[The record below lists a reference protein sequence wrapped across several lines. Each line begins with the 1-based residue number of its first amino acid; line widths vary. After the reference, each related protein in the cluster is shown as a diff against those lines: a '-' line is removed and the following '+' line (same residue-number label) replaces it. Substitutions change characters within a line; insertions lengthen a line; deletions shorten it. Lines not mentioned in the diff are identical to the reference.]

1 MCNIMTKKSILHYA
15 LILFFKPSA
24 RWEMID
30 RFSKNLQLQGKGAAP
45 ATTTYASLEAKLCRC
60 FYCCH
65 NNRNSQDD
73 DLESTMRVFHFCSTY
88 WISVKSRTYEKLQ
101 MLLCTLKI
109 WDLKAWLEFWVYNNS
124 RSHSPTR
131 CSCCCGKRKWEVYT
145 LHDGCECAH
154 FDKSSRVVVLKTF
167 SQKKEEPWETRQK
180 MSFGVVKNVLLL
192 LWRNDTSHLLKS
204 HLLTLGI
211 KR

>member
-1 MCNIMTKKSILHYA
+1 MSPCSRSACFSHFQKQLSLFCTWNLHSAFVHCYSEFLNLFCTAILPREIMCNIMTKKSILHYA

-30 RFSKNLQLQGKGAAP
+30 RFSKNLQLQGKGEQHMRALKP
-45 ATTTYASLEAKLCRC
+45 SCS
-60 FYCCH
+60 
-65 NNRNSQDD
+65 NRNSQDD
-73 DLESTMRVFHFCSTY
+73 DLKSTMVVFHFCSTY

-101 MLLCTLKI
+101 MPLCTLKI

-154 FDKSSRVVVLKTF
+154 FDKSCWGF
-167 SQKKEEPWETRQK
+167 
-180 MSFGVVKNVLLL
+180 
-192 LWRNDTSHLLKS
+192 
-204 HLLTLGI
+204 
-211 KR
+211 

>member
-1 MCNIMTKKSILHYA
+1 MSPCRSSCLSHFQKQLSLFCTWNLHSAFVHCYSEFLNLFCTAILPREIMCNIMTKKSILHYA

-88 WISVKSRTYEKLQ
+88 
-101 MLLCTLKI
+101 
-109 WDLKAWLEFWVYNNS
+109 
-124 RSHSPTR
+124 
-131 CSCCCGKRKWEVYT
+131 
-145 LHDGCECAH
+145 
-154 FDKSSRVVVLKTF
+154 
-167 SQKKEEPWETRQK
+167 
-180 MSFGVVKNVLLL
+180 
-192 LWRNDTSHLLKS
+192 
-204 HLLTLGI
+204 
-211 KR
+211 